1 MVHDCIVDVAVP
13 GNLTK
18 TDSFLV
24 SGYYS
29 SDNYPRNAVVEEV
42 FPEVAR
48 WHGEVVVVFLGKRRY
63 FRKGARMS
71 QVRKAAAAYV

>member
-1 MVHDCIVDVAVP
+1 MVHDCIVDVVVP
-13 GNLTK
+13 GSLTK

-29 SDNYPRNAVVEEV
+29 AEDYPHNPIADELSSGVLC
-42 FPEVAR
+42 